1 MRTESKACGCGNVA
15 PERKG
20 PDGACTPPRKGEAQM
35 KSILKKDRILVFVAL
50 LGLLASLAPLAARTR
65 AEESNK
71 YYDYILDYSSLRYMA
86 SQSTQ
91 SEGEWLDRFASLGID
106 KATVAEA
113 TALGLN
119 GSAGIPIHA
128 MTVKDATG
136 LFGWESNYPD
146 EVVGWMR
153 ASTDV
158 SDAIICT
165 DTAEAFDW
173 VMNAFNARV
182 ENFTA
187 RTCRDGE
194 KGFIFLAQQPGGAK
208 GEGLLKL
215 RLGIWPDIASLLE
228 EHGYQIVP
236 RTETMKGENGTR
248 FAQAYI
254 EVLEQY
260 ASPYFMNNGDEL
272 IGYESD
278 EGRELL
284 AQYLRESGASLAM
297 VEQNDQSQNITWPG
311 TVELLNSIDYH
322 GIRVFNEW
330 GYIQNRYAYCGY
342 TGPEEITNS
351 FFRAIVERNCKVIW
365 LKMILE
371 PDNDVSWDA
380 DQTEWTYITD
390 PAAYEK
396 MILDLD
402 ARLEPMGYTRTTV
415 PPMEL
420 ETPSAALHIV
430 QGIGTAALLVL
441 LFDLFFL
448 VSRRTS
454 LLLLALAALGMTG
467 LAVLKPAS
475 YPLLLSMAGG
485 IVMPSI
491 AAVGLCRVMLE
502 KRRQAPRPGLGRLLG
517 DAAVTALTAIATALC
532 GSLLASAALSQLSY
546 ILEIDLYRGVKLM
559 QLIPIGLFALAY
571 LLVFAYEETGARD
584 AVLAHVGPRG
594 EKGRIKRFNAYFVEL
609 MKTPMQLGWFL
620 AVVVIAVAAVFLL
633 AVFVYY
639 IYRTGNSATTS
650 STELAFRNFL
660 ENTLVIRPRTKE
672 MIVGWPMLLLFV
684 WSLRRGMKFLPMV
697 FGLGMTIGLVSVV
710 NTFLHI
716 RTPFLISLLRTGW
729 GVLFGLLIG
738 LALVLLAELIYR
750 AVRHICGVE
759 KHV

>member
-1 MRTESKACGCGNVA
+1 
-15 PERKG
+15 
-20 PDGACTPPRKGEAQM
+20 M

-128 MTVKDATG
+128 MTVKDAMG
-136 LFGWESNYPD
+136 DFGWESSYPD

-158 SDAIICT
+158 SDAIICA

-173 VMNAFNARV
+173 VMDAFNARV

-187 RTCRDGE
+187 KTCRDGE
-194 KGFIFLAQQPGGAK
+194 KSFIFLAQQPGGAK

-236 RTETMKGENGTR
+236 RTETMKDMNGTR

-254 EVLEQY
+254 EVLEHY

-351 FFRAIVERNCKVIW
+351 FFRAIAERNCKVIW

-402 ARLEPMGYTRTTV
+402 ARLEPVGYTPTTV
-415 PPMEL
+415 PPMEPRQPPHEPAPAGAGRARHDGPCGAQARVL
-420 ETPSAALHIV
+420 PAAAVDGGRHRDAVHRGGRPLPRDA
-430 QGIGTAALLVL
+430 GKAPAGAAPGAWTAAGRCRGHGTDCHRDGALRLAACL
-441 LFDLFFL
+441 
-448 VSRRTS
+448 RR
-454 LLLLALAALGMTG
+454 ALAALLHSGDRPLPRREAHAAHSHRIVCAG
-467 LAVLKPAS
+467 LS
-475 YPLLLSMAGG
+475 AG
-485 IVMPSI
+485 
-491 AAVGLCRVMLE
+491 L
-502 KRRQAPRPGLGRLLG
+502 RL
-517 DAAVTALTAIATALC
+517 
-532 GSLLASAALSQLSY
+532 
-546 ILEIDLYRGVKLM
+546 
-559 QLIPIGLFALAY
+559 
-571 LLVFAYEETGARD
+571 
-584 AVLAHVGPRG
+584 
-594 EKGRIKRFNAYFVEL
+594 
-609 MKTPMQLGWFL
+609 
-620 AVVVIAVAAVFLL
+620 
-633 AVFVYY
+633 
-639 IYRTGNSATTS
+639 
-650 STELAFRNFL
+650 
-660 ENTLVIRPRTKE
+660 
-672 MIVGWPMLLLFV
+672 
-684 WSLRRGMKFLPMV
+684 
-697 FGLGMTIGLVSVV
+697 
-710 NTFLHI
+710 
-716 RTPFLISLLRTGW
+716 
-729 GVLFGLLIG
+729 
-738 LALVLLAELIYR
+738 
-750 AVRHICGVE
+750 
-759 KHV
+759 

>member
-1 MRTESKACGCGNVA
+1 
-15 PERKG
+15 
-20 PDGACTPPRKGEAQM
+20 M
-35 KSILKKDRILVFVAL
+35 KSILKKDRILVFIAL
-50 LGLLASLAPLAARTR
+50 LGLLASLAPLAARTK
-65 AEESNK
+65 AEQSNR

-91 SEGEWLDRFASLGID
+91 SEGEWLDRFASLGIR
-106 KATVAEA
+106 KVTVAEA
-113 TALGLN
+113 TALGLDA
-119 GSAGIPIHA
+119 SAGIPIHS
-128 MTVKDATG
+128 MTVKDAMG
-136 LFGWESNYPD
+136 DFGWESSYPD
-146 EVVGWMR
+146 EVIGWMR

-187 RTCRDGE
+187 KTCRDGE
-194 KGFIFLAQQPGGAK
+194 KGFIFLSQQPDGAK
-208 GEGLLKL
+208 GEKLLNL

-236 RTETMKGENGTR
+236 RTETMKGMNGTR

-254 EVLEQY
+254 EVLEHY

-272 IGYESD
+272 IGHESD

-284 AQYLRESGASLAM
+284 TQYLRESGASLAM

-351 FFRAIVERNCKVIW
+351 FFRAVVERNCKVIW

-448 VSRRTS
+448 
-454 LLLLALAALGMTG
+454 
-467 LAVLKPAS
+467 
-475 YPLLLSMAGG
+475 
-485 IVMPSI
+485 MPSI

-517 DAAVTALTAIATALC
+517 DAAVTALTAIVTALC

-594 EKGRIKRFNAYFVEL
+594 EKGRIKRFNAYFAEL

-672 MIVGWPMLLLFV
+672 MIVGWPMLLLFI
-684 WSLRRGMKFLPMV
+684 WSLRRRMKFLPMI
-697 FGLGMTIGLVSVV
+697 FGTGMTIGLVSVV

-716 RTPFLISLLRTGW
+716 RTPFLLSLLRTGW
-729 GVLFGLLIG
+729 GILFGLLIG
-738 LALVLLAELIYR
+738 TAVVIVAELIYR
-750 AVRHICGVE
+750 LVRRICGVTNG
-759 KHV
+759 

>member
-1 MRTESKACGCGNVA
+1 
-15 PERKG
+15 
-20 PDGACTPPRKGEAQM
+20 M

-50 LGLLASLAPLAARTR
+50 LGLLASLAPLAARTK
-65 AEESNK
+65 AEQSNR

-91 SEGEWLDRFASLGID
+91 SEGEWLDRFASLGIR
-106 KATVAEA
+106 KVTVAEA

-128 MTVKDATG
+128 MTVKDAMG
-136 LFGWESNYPD
+136 DFGWESSYPD

-153 ASTDV
+153 ESKDV

-272 IGYESD
+272 IGYESA

-420 ETPSAALHIV
+420 ETPSVALHIV
-430 QGIGTAALLVL
+430 QGIGTAALIVIL
-441 LFDLFFL
+441 LDLFFFIGK
-448 VSRRTS
+448 RWRTI
-454 LLLLALAALGMTG
+454 LFAVGALGLAG
-467 LAVLKPAS
+467 LAVLKPS
-475 YPLLLSMAGG
+475 MFRLILSMSGG

-491 AAVGLCRVMLE
+491 AAVGLCRVLLE
-502 KRRQAPRPGLGRLLG
+502 KRRSEPQIKFGKLLG
-517 DAAVTALTAIATALC
+517 FTLGTAIATILTAFC
-532 GSLLASAALSQLSY
+532 GSLLASSALSQLSY
-546 ILEIDLYRGVKLM
+546 LLEIDLYCGVKLM
-559 QLIPIGLFALAY
+559 QLIPIALFMLAY
-571 LLVFAYEETGARD
+571 LLVYAYEETGARE
-584 AVLAHVGPRG
+584 AVLAHAGQRG
-594 EKGRIKRFNAYFVEL
+594 EKNRVKRFNAYFGEL
-609 MKTPMQLGWFL
+609 MQTPMKLGWFL
-620 AVVVIAVAAVFLL
+620 AIVVIAVAAVFMLL
-633 AVFVYY
+633 VFAYY
-639 IYRTGNSATTS
+639 MYRTGNSTTTS
-650 STELAFRNFL
+650 ARELAFRNFL
-660 ENTLVIRPRTKE
+660 ENTLIARPRTKE
-672 MIVGWPMLLLFV
+672 MIVGWPMLMLFI
-684 WSLRRGMKFLPMV
+684 WSLRRRMKFLPMI
-697 FGLGMTIGLVSVV
+697 FGTGMTIGLVSVV

-716 RTPFLISLLRTGW
+716 RTPFLLSLLRTGW

-738 LALVLLAELIYR
+738 LAAVVIAELVYR
-750 AVRHICGVE
+750 LVRRVCGVE
-759 KHV
+759 NG

>member
-15 PERKG
+15 PEREG

-50 LGLLASLAPLAARTR
+50 LGLLASLAPLAARTK
-65 AEESNK
+65 AEQSNR

-86 SQSTQ
+86 SQSTR

-128 MTVKDATG
+128 MTVKDAMG
-136 LFGWESNYPD
+136 DFGWESSYPD
-146 EVVGWMR
+146 EVIGWMR

-158 SDAIICT
+158 SDAIICA

-173 VMNAFNARV
+173 VMDAFNARV

-187 RTCRDGE
+187 KTCCDGE

-236 RTETMKGENGTR
+236 RTETMKDMNGTR

-254 EVLEQY
+254 EVLEHY

-272 IGYESD
+272 IGHESD

-284 AQYLRESGASLAM
+284 TQYLRESGASLAM

-351 FFRAIVERNCKVIW
+351 FFRAVVERNCKVIW

-454 LLLLALAALGMTG
+454 LLLLVLAALGMTG

-491 AAVGLCRVMLE
+491 AAVGLCRVMRE
-502 KRRQAPRPGLGRLLG
+502 KRRQAPRPGFGRLLG
-517 DAAVTALTAIATALC
+517 DAAVTALAAIATALC

-594 EKGRIKRFNAYFVEL
+594 EKGRIKRFNAYFAEL

-672 MIVGWPMLLLFV
+672 MIVGWPMLLLFI

>member
-15 PERKG
+15 PEREG
-20 PDGACTPPRKGEAQM
+20 PDGACTPLRKGETQM

-50 LGLLASLAPLAARTR
+50 LGLLASLAPLAARTK
-65 AEESNK
+65 AEQSNR

-119 GSAGIPIHA
+119 GSAGIPIHS
-128 MTVKDATG
+128 MTVKDAMG
-136 LFGWESNYPD
+136 DFGWESSYPD
-146 EVVGWMR
+146 EVIGWMR
-153 ASTDV
+153 ASKDV

-187 RTCRDGE
+187 KTCRDGE

-260 ASPYFMNNGDEL
+260 ASPYFMNSGDEL
-272 IGYESD
+272 IGYESA

-420 ETPSAALHIV
+420 ETPSAALRIA

-454 LLLLALAALGMTG
+454 LLLLVLAALGMTG

-594 EKGRIKRFNAYFVEL
+594 EKGRIKRFNAYFAEL

-650 STELAFRNFL
+650 SAELAFRNFL

-750 AVRHICGVE
+750 AVRHFCGVE

>member
-1 MRTESKACGCGNVA
+1 
-15 PERKG
+15 
-20 PDGACTPPRKGEAQM
+20 M

-86 SQSTQ
+86 SQSTR

-128 MTVKDATG
+128 MTVKDAMG
-136 LFGWESNYPD
+136 DFGWESSYPD
-146 EVVGWMR
+146 EVIGWMR

-187 RTCRDGE
+187 KTCRDGE
-194 KGFIFLAQQPGGAK
+194 KGFIFLSQQPDGLK
-208 GEGLLKL
+208 GEKLLNL

-236 RTETMKGENGTR
+236 RTETMKGMNGTR

-254 EVLEQY
+254 EVLEHY

-272 IGYESD
+272 IGYESA

-284 AQYLRESGASLAM
+284 TQYLRESGASLAM

-330 GYIQNRYAYCGY
+330 GYIQNRYAYYGY

-454 LLLLALAALGMTG
+454 LLLLVLAALGMTG

-517 DAAVTALTAIATALC
+517 DAAVTALAAIATALC

-594 EKGRIKRFNAYFVEL
+594 EKGRIKRFNAYFAEL

-620 AVVVIAVAAVFLL
+620 AVVVIASS
-633 AVFVYY
+633 
-639 IYRTGNSATTS
+639 SAR
-650 STELAFRNFL
+650 A
-660 ENTLVIRPRTKE
+660 PR
-672 MIVGWPMLLLFV
+672 
-684 WSLRRGMKFLPMV
+684 R
-697 FGLGMTIGLVSVV
+697 
-710 NTFLHI
+710 
-716 RTPFLISLLRTGW
+716 
-729 GVLFGLLIG
+729 
-738 LALVLLAELIYR
+738 
-750 AVRHICGVE
+750 
-759 KHV
+759 

>member
-1 MRTESKACGCGNVA
+1 
-15 PERKG
+15 
-20 PDGACTPPRKGEAQM
+20 M
-35 KSILKKDRILVFVAL
+35 KSILKKDRILVFIAL
-50 LGLLASLAPLAARTR
+50 LGLLASLAPLAARTK
-65 AEESNK
+65 AEQSNR

-91 SEGEWLDRFASLGID
+91 SEGEWLDRFASLGIR
-106 KATVAEA
+106 KVTVAEA
-113 TALGLN
+113 TALGLDA
-119 GSAGIPIHA
+119 SAGIPIHA
-128 MTVKDATG
+128 MTVKDAMG
-136 LFGWESNYPD
+136 DFGWESNYPD

-153 ASTDV
+153 TSTDV

-187 RTCRDGE
+187 KTCRDGE
-194 KGFIFLAQQPGGAK
+194 KGFIFLSQQPDGLK
-208 GEGLLKL
+208 GEKLLNL

-236 RTETMKGENGTR
+236 RTETMKGMNGTR

-254 EVLEQY
+254 EVLEHY

-284 AQYLRESGASLAM
+284 TQYLRESGASLAM

-420 ETPSAALHIV
+420 ETPSVALRIV

-454 LLLLALAALGMTG
+454 LLLLVLAALGMTG

-594 EKGRIKRFNAYFVEL
+594 EKGRIKRFNAYFAEL

-672 MIVGWPMLLLFV
+672 MIVGWPMLLLFI
-684 WSLRRGMKFLPMV
+684 WSLRRDMKFLPMV

-729 GVLFGLLIG
+729 GVLVGLLIG

-750 AVRHICGVE
+750 AVRHFCGVE

>member
-1 MRTESKACGCGNVA
+1 
-15 PERKG
+15 
-20 PDGACTPPRKGEAQM
+20 M
-35 KSILKKDRILVFVAL
+35 KSILKKDRILVFIAL
-50 LGLLASLAPLAARTR
+50 LGLLASLAPLAARTK
-65 AEESNK
+65 AEQSNR

-91 SEGEWLDRFASLGID
+91 SEGEWLDRFASLGIR
-106 KATVAEA
+106 KVTVAEA
-113 TALGLN
+113 TALGLS
-119 GSAGIPIHA
+119 GSAGIPIHS
-128 MTVKDATG
+128 MTVKDAMG
-136 LFGWESNYPD
+136 DFGWESSYPD
-146 EVVGWMR
+146 EVIGWMR

-173 VMNAFNARV
+173 VMDAFNARV

-187 RTCRDGE
+187 KTCRDGE

-236 RTETMKGENGTR
+236 RTETMKGMNGTR

-254 EVLEQY
+254 EVLKQY

-284 AQYLRESGASLAM
+284 TQYLRESGASLAM

-502 KRRQAPRPGLGRLLG
+502 KRRQAPRQGLGRLLG
-517 DAAVTALTAIATALC
+517 DAAVTALAAITTALC

-559 QLIPIGLFALAY
+559 QLIPIGSFALAY

-584 AVLAHVGPRG
+584 AVLAHVGRAEKRG
-594 EKGRIKRFNAYFVEL
+594 ASSAS
-609 MKTPMQLGWFL
+609 TP
-620 AVVVIAVAAVFLL
+620 
-633 AVFVYY
+633 
-639 IYRTGNSATTS
+639 
-650 STELAFRNFL
+650 
-660 ENTLVIRPRTKE
+660 TLR
-672 MIVGWPMLLLFV
+672 
-684 WSLRRGMKFLPMV
+684 S
-697 FGLGMTIGLVSVV
+697 
-710 NTFLHI
+710 
-716 RTPFLISLLRTGW
+716 
-729 GVLFGLLIG
+729 
-738 LALVLLAELIYR
+738 
-750 AVRHICGVE
+750 
-759 KHV
+759 

>member
-1 MRTESKACGCGNVA
+1 
-15 PERKG
+15 
-20 PDGACTPPRKGEAQM
+20 M

-50 LGLLASLAPLAARTR
+50 LGLLASLVPLAARTK
-65 AEESNK
+65 AEQSNR

-91 SEGEWLDRFASLGID
+91 SEGEWLDRFASLGIR
-106 KATVAEA
+106 KVTVAEA
-113 TALGLN
+113 TALGLDA
-119 GSAGIPIHA
+119 SAGIPIHS
-128 MTVKDATG
+128 MTVKDAMG
-136 LFGWESNYPD
+136 DFGWESSYPD
-146 EVVGWMR
+146 EVIGWMR
-153 ASTDV
+153 ESKDV

-173 VMNAFNARV
+173 VMDAFNARV

-236 RTETMKGENGTR
+236 RTETMKGMNGTR

-254 EVLEQY
+254 EVLEHY
-260 ASPYFMNNGDEL
+260 ASPYFMNSGDEL

-284 AQYLRESGASLAM
+284 TQYLRESGANLAM

-365 LKMILE
+365 LKMIL
-371 PDNDVSWDA
+371 
-380 DQTEWTYITD
+380 
-390 PAAYEK
+390 
-396 MILDLD
+396 DLD

-420 ETPSAALHIV
+420 ETPSAALRIV

-454 LLLLALAALGMTG
+454 LLLLVLAALGMTG

-594 EKGRIKRFNAYFVEL
+594 EKGRIKRFNAYFAEL

-650 STELAFRNFL
+650 SAELAFRNFL

-672 MIVGWPMLLLFV
+672 MIVGWPMLLLFI

>member
-1 MRTESKACGCGNVA
+1 
-15 PERKG
+15 
-20 PDGACTPPRKGEAQM
+20 M
-35 KSILKKDRILVFVAL
+35 KSILKKDRILVFIAL
-50 LGLLASLAPLAARTR
+50 LGLLASLAPLAARTK
-65 AEESNK
+65 AEQSNR

-91 SEGEWLDRFASLGID
+91 SEGEWLDRFASLGIR
-106 KATVAEA
+106 KVTVAEA
-113 TALGLN
+113 TALGLDA
-119 GSAGIPIHA
+119 SAGIPIHS
-128 MTVKDATG
+128 MTVKDAMG
-136 LFGWESNYPD
+136 DFGWESSYPD
-146 EVVGWMR
+146 EVIGWMR

-187 RTCRDGE
+187 KTCRDGE
-194 KGFIFLAQQPGGAK
+194 KGFIFLSQQPDGAK
-208 GEGLLKL
+208 GEKLLNL

-236 RTETMKGENGTR
+236 RTETMKGMNGTR

-254 EVLEQY
+254 EVLEHY

-272 IGYESD
+272 IGHESD

-284 AQYLRESGASLAM
+284 TQYLRESGASLAM

-420 ETPSAALHIV
+420 ETPSAALRIV

-441 LFDLFFL
+441 LFDRILPAAAVDGGRHRDAVHRGGRPL
-448 VSRRTS
+448 PRDAGKAPAGAAPGAWTAAGRCRGHGADCHRDGALRLAACLRR
-454 LLLLALAALGMTG
+454 ALAALLHSGDRPLPRREAHAAHSHRIVCAG
-467 LAVLKPAS
+467 LS
-475 YPLLLSMAGG
+475 AG
-485 IVMPSI
+485 
-491 AAVGLCRVMLE
+491 L
-502 KRRQAPRPGLGRLLG
+502 RL
-517 DAAVTALTAIATALC
+517 
-532 GSLLASAALSQLSY
+532 
-546 ILEIDLYRGVKLM
+546 
-559 QLIPIGLFALAY
+559 
-571 LLVFAYEETGARD
+571 
-584 AVLAHVGPRG
+584 
-594 EKGRIKRFNAYFVEL
+594 
-609 MKTPMQLGWFL
+609 
-620 AVVVIAVAAVFLL
+620 
-633 AVFVYY
+633 
-639 IYRTGNSATTS
+639 
-650 STELAFRNFL
+650 
-660 ENTLVIRPRTKE
+660 
-672 MIVGWPMLLLFV
+672 
-684 WSLRRGMKFLPMV
+684 
-697 FGLGMTIGLVSVV
+697 
-710 NTFLHI
+710 
-716 RTPFLISLLRTGW
+716 
-729 GVLFGLLIG
+729 
-738 LALVLLAELIYR
+738 
-750 AVRHICGVE
+750 
-759 KHV
+759 

>member
-15 PERKG
+15 PEREE
-20 PDGACTPPRKGEAQM
+20 PDGACALPRKGEAQM

-50 LGLLASLAPLAARTR
+50 LGLLASLVPLAARTK
-65 AEESNK
+65 AEQSNR

-86 SQSTQ
+86 SQSTR
-91 SEGEWLDRFASLGID
+91 SEGEWLELFASLGIR
-106 KATVAEA
+106 KVTVAEA
-113 TALGLN
+113 TALGLDA
-119 GSAGIPIHA
+119 SAGIPIHS
-128 MTVKDATG
+128 MTVKDAMG
-136 LFGWESNYPD
+136 DFGWESSYPD
-146 EVVGWMR
+146 EVIGWMR
-153 ASTDV
+153 ESKDV

-187 RTCRDGE
+187 KTCRDGE
-194 KGFIFLAQQPGGAK
+194 KGFIFLSQQPDGLK
-208 GEGLLKL
+208 GEKLLNL

-236 RTETMKGENGTR
+236 RTETMKGMNGTR

-260 ASPYFMNNGDEL
+260 ASPYFMNSGDEL

-390 PAAYEK
+390 PTAYEK

-491 AAVGLCRVMLE
+491 AAVGLCRVMRE
-502 KRRQAPRPGLGRLLG
+502 KRRQTPRPGLGRLLG
-517 DAAVTALTAIATALC
+517 DAAITALTAIATALC

-594 EKGRIKRFNAYFVEL
+594 EKGRIKRFNAYFAEL

-650 STELAFRNFL
+650 SAELAFRNFL

-738 LALVLLAELIYR
+738 LALVLLTELIYR
-750 AVRHICGVE
+750 AVRHFCGVE

>member
-491 AAVGLCRVMLE
+491 AAVGLCRVMRE
-502 KRRQAPRPGLGRLLG
+502 KRRQAPRLGLGRLLG

-594 EKGRIKRFNAYFVEL
+594 EKGRIKRFNAYFAEL

-650 STELAFRNFL
+650 SAELAFRNFL

>member
-1 MRTESKACGCGNVA
+1 
-15 PERKG
+15 
-20 PDGACTPPRKGEAQM
+20 M
-35 KSILKKDRILVFVAL
+35 KSILKKDRILVFIAL
-50 LGLLASLAPLAARTR
+50 LGLLASLAPLAARTK
-65 AEESNK
+65 AEQSNR

-91 SEGEWLDRFASLGID
+91 SEGEWLDQFASLGIR
-106 KATVAEA
+106 KVTVAEA
-113 TALGLN
+113 TALGLDA
-119 GSAGIPIHA
+119 SAGIPIHS
-128 MTVKDATG
+128 MTVKDAMG
-136 LFGWESNYPD
+136 DFGWESSYPD
-146 EVVGWMR
+146 EVIGWMR

-187 RTCRDGE
+187 KTCRDGE
-194 KGFIFLAQQPGGAK
+194 KGFIFLSQQPDGAK
-208 GEGLLKL
+208 GEKLLNL

-236 RTETMKGENGTR
+236 RTETMKGMNGTR

-254 EVLEQY
+254 EVLEHY

-272 IGYESD
+272 IGHESD

-284 AQYLRESGASLAM
+284 TQYLRESGASLAM

-380 DQTEWTYITD
+380 DEKEWTYVTD
-390 PAAYEK
+390 PADYEK
-396 MILDLD
+396 MLSDLD
-402 ARLEPMGYTRTTV
+402 ARLAPLGYTRGTV
-415 PPMEL
+415 PAMEL
-420 ETPSAALHIV
+420 KTPSTALRLV
-430 QGIGTAALLVL
+430 QSIGTAALLVL
-441 LFDLFFL
+441 LFDLFFRIGARWRMILL
-448 VSRRTS
+448 VVGV
-454 LLLLALAALGMTG
+454 LGFAALS
-467 LAVLKPAS
+467 VLKPS
-475 YPLLLSMAGG
+475 LFRLLLSMSGG
-485 IVMPSI
+485 IVMPSL
-491 AAVGLCRVMLE
+491 AAVGLCRELME
-502 KRRQAPRPGLGRLLG
+502 KRKSEPYLRFGKLLG
-517 DAAVTALTAIATALC
+517 YTLGVSALTILTAFC
-532 GSLLASAALSQLSY
+532 GSLLATSALSQLSY
-546 ILEIDLYRGVKLM
+546 MIEMELYRGVKIM
-559 QLIPIGLFALAY
+559 QLIPIGLFILAY
-571 LLVFAYEETGARD
+571 LVVYAYEETGARK
-584 AVLAHVGPRG
+584 AVLAHTGTRG
-594 EKGRIKRFNAYFVEL
+594 EKGRIKRFNTYFAEL

-620 AVVVIAVAAVFLL
+620 AVVVIAVAAVFMLL
-633 AVFVYY
+633 VFVYY
-639 IYRTGNSATTS
+639 IYRTGNSTTTS
-650 STELAFRNFL
+650 ETELAFRNFL
-660 ENTLVIRPRTKE
+660 ENALIARPRTKE
-672 MIVGWPMLLLFV
+672 MIIGWPMLMLFI

-697 FGLGMTIGLVSVV
+697 FGMGMSIGLVSVV

-716 RTPFLISLLRTGW
+716 RTPFLLSLLRTGW

-738 LALVLLAELIYR
+738 LAAVVIAELVYR
-750 AVRHICGVE
+750 LVRRVCGVE
-759 KHV
+759 NG

>member
-1 MRTESKACGCGNVA
+1 
-15 PERKG
+15 
-20 PDGACTPPRKGEAQM
+20 M

-50 LGLLASLAPLAARTR
+50 LGLLASLAPLAARTK
-65 AEESNK
+65 AEQSNR

-113 TALGLN
+113 TALGLS
-119 GSAGIPIHA
+119 GSAGIPIHS
-128 MTVKDATG
+128 MTVKDAMG
-136 LFGWESNYPD
+136 DFGWESSYPD
-146 EVVGWMR
+146 EVIGWMR
-153 ASTDV
+153 ESKDV

-187 RTCRDGE
+187 KTCRDGE

-236 RTETMKGENGTR
+236 RTETMKGMNGTR

-420 ETPSAALHIV
+420 ETPSVALRIV

-594 EKGRIKRFNAYFVEL
+594 EKGRI
-609 MKTPMQLGWFL
+609 
-620 AVVVIAVAAVFLL
+620 
-633 AVFVYY
+633 
-639 IYRTGNSATTS
+639 
-650 STELAFRNFL
+650 
-660 ENTLVIRPRTKE
+660 
-672 MIVGWPMLLLFV
+672 
-684 WSLRRGMKFLPMV
+684 
-697 FGLGMTIGLVSVV
+697 
-710 NTFLHI
+710 
-716 RTPFLISLLRTGW
+716 
-729 GVLFGLLIG
+729 
-738 LALVLLAELIYR
+738 
-750 AVRHICGVE
+750 
-759 KHV
+759 